1 MEHLI
6 SPEDPMGLFELKE
19 ELAEG
24 SFGVVYKGKSI
35 RNVALRGDSI
45 SISRNRKR

>member
-1 MEHLI
+1 MDHLI

-24 SFGVVYKGKSI
+24 SFGVVYKGKKKKNQKKKKVVWGAA
-35 RNVALRGDSI
+35 RAER
-45 SISRNRKR
+45 

>member
-35 RNVALRGDSI
+35 RTAAACCGCVSV
-45 SISRNRKR
+45 SK